1 MKATIKDVAKLAGV
15 SIKTV
20 SRVINREDSVKPNT
34 EKKVQAAIDEL
45 QYQPNSSARNLAAS
59 QSFAIGYVYDNPNAY
74 YVIDMQNGI
83 LKECQANGFELIIH
97 PCDASKEDIIDEIKM
112 MIRRSQLAGLV
123 LSPPLS
129 EMPHVLA
136 ELDEIGMNYVRIVSG
151 SKKQEVG
158 KPCVFINDREASY
171 KVTQHLTGLDHQ
183 RIAFITGD
191 KDHQSTGER
200 LEGFKSALKDS
211 GIKLDPK
218 LVIDGKYSFE
228 AGVEGAKTLLSLKK
242 PPSAIF
248 ACNDEIAAGALFA
261 ARLLNVE
268 VPGQL
273 AIAGFEDN
281 PFSRQTW
288 PKLTTA
294 AQPTSLIAKKAA
306 STLIKAIKNVR
317 KGDNEKVPH
326 QYFEPELVVRES
338 TKESTNNA

>member
-20 SRVINREDSVKPNT
+20 SRVINKEDSVKPDT
-34 EKKVQAAIDEL
+34 EQKVQAAIIEL
-45 QYQPNSSARNLAAS
+45 NYQPNSSARNLAAT
-59 QSFAIGYVYDNPNAY
+59 QSFAIGYIYDNPNAY

-83 LKECQANGFELIIH
+83 LKECLSNGFELIIH
-97 PCDASKEDIIDEIKM
+97 PCNASDKNIVAEVKDM
-112 MIRRSQLAGLV
+112 VRRSQLAGLV

-129 EMPHVLA
+129 EMPEVLA
-136 ELDEIGMNYVRIVSG
+136 ALDEINMNYVRILSG
-151 SKKQEVG
+151 AGDKQTTG
-158 KPCVFINDREASY
+158 PCVLVNDRGASE
-171 KVTQHLTGLDHQ
+171 KITEHLIAMAHK

-191 KDHQSTGER
+191 KDHQSTDER
-200 LEGFKSALKDS
+200 LLGYKTALS
-211 GIKLDPK
+211 NHQLQVEEQLI
-218 LVIDGKYSFE
+218 IDGHYSFE
-228 AGVEGAKTLLSLKK
+228 AGVEGAKALLSLDN

-261 ARLLNVE
+261 ARLMNFD
-268 VPGQL
+268 VPKDV

-294 AQPTSLIAKKAA
+294 AQPTSLIARKAT
-306 STLIKAIKNVR
+306 SLLIRTIKNKR
-317 KGDNEKVPH
+317 KGDKEDIHN

-338 TKESTNNA
+338 THLIN